1 MENKGFYNKF
11 ESLPTE
17 AQKQVI
23 ALIDLLKIKYRSG
36 NRRSLKSKSI
46 TNKKFIGIWKGRTEL
61 KDSSKW
67 VRNLRQSEWEVSS
80 E

>member
-17 AQKQVI
+17 AQKQVLE
-23 ALIDLLKIKYRSG
+23 LIGLLKIKYQSR
-36 NRRSLKSKSI
+36 NRRNLKSKLI
-46 TNKKFIGIWKGRTEL
+46 TNKKFVGIWKDRTEM

-67 VRNLRQSEWEVSS
+67 VKNLRKREW
-80 E
+80 

>member
-23 ALIDLLKIKYRSG
+23 ALIDLLKIKYRY
-36 NRRSLKSKSI
+36 SI
-46 TNKKFIGIWKGRTEL
+46 L
-61 KDSSKW
+61 
-67 VRNLRQSEWEVSS
+67 EV
-80 E
+80 

>member
-23 ALIDLLKIKYRSG
+23 ALIDLLKIKYQSR
-36 NRRSLKSKSI
+36 NRRNLKSKLI
-46 TNKKFIGIWKGRTEL
+46 TNKKFVGIWKDRAEI

-67 VRNLRQSEWEVSS
+67 VKNLRKREWEMKS

>member
-23 ALIDLLKIKYRSG
+23 ALIDLLKIKYRSE
-36 NRRSLKSKSI
+36 NSRSLKSKSI
-46 TNKKFIGIWKGRTEL
+46 ANKKFIGIWKDRTEL
-61 KDSSKW
+61 KDSTKW

>member
-17 AQKQVI
+17 AQKQVLE
-23 ALIDLLKIKYRSG
+23 LIGLLKIKYQSR
-36 NRRSLKSKSI
+36 NRRNLKSKLI
-46 TNKKFIGIWKGRTEL
+46 TNKKFVGIWEDRTEM

-67 VRNLRQSEWEVSS
+67 VKNLRKREW
-80 E
+80 